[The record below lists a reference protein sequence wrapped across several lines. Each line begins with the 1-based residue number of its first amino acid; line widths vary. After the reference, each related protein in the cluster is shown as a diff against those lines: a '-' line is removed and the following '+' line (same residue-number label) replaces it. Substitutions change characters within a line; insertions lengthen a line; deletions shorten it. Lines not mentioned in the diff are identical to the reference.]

1 MVNRAGAFYSI
12 GNKKA
17 QWKEKF
23 MQLLLD
29 DKKLLDNLEKDIQ
42 NNIKDMRSW
51 KQVLD
56 DDKLEEITEIIEQLE

>member
-1 MVNRAGAFYSI
+1 
-12 GNKKA
+12 
-17 QWKEKF
+17 

-42 NNIKDMRSW
+42 KNIKDMRSW

-56 DDKLEEITEIIEQLE
+56 DDKLDEITDIIEQLE